1 MAKADFCF
9 TYYDGDATRDM
20 QHMDRLCRGAYH
32 DLIIMQRKVPGGRL
46 TMDHIRAVLG
56 KDFEACWYSLLV
68 VLKKDGDCFYIE
80 WVENSIE
87 RMRKSSE
94 KQSENARKR
103 WEKEKSD
110 FNAMAYNK
118 DTTALKNYTN
128 AMPLENGYGY
138 EQDSLKR
145 GEGEK
150 LLVPQMLTVLKDH
163 LPHYAVSPG
172 RDFQPLYD
180 IAAFL
185 AEQMIGAGPPLQNI
199 GVVMAEW
206 RKICQYLSNPE
217 NFYHTKSLKTISTH
231 IQEIFQRHE
240 QPKRNSKKNGL
251 GPKSGGFGILN
262 EVERKIGLL

>member
-1 MAKADFCF
+1 
-9 TYYDGDATRDM
+9 
-20 QHMDRLCRGAYH
+20 
-32 DLIIMQRKVPGGRL
+32 
-46 TMDHIRAVLG
+46 MDHIRAVLG

-185 AEQMIGAGPPLQNI
+185 AEQIGAGPPLQNI